1 MRGQGN
7 IYSDVT
13 FRFYEVGK
21 WCRSRK
27 RAARDVPAWEAA
39 GTPSTARSQLWRAM
53 AWLGQEPRMGL
64 GMGSQAPSGNGWT
77 GRSSEEPLLGFSRP
91 PRLSQAHS
99 PRAFGDHLDFFIT

>member
-39 GTPSTARSQLWRAM
+39 GTPSTAQSRLWRAM
-53 AWLGQEPRMGL
+53 AWLGQEPQTPHGAGDGL
-64 GMGSQAPSGNGWT
+64 PGSIW
-77 GRSSEEPLLGFSRP
+77 EW
-91 PRLSQAHS
+91 
-99 PRAFGDHLDFFIT
+99 LDRQEL